1 MAKKLQGDFF
11 LLSANDLKS
20 GEVVFYT
27 DKGWSN
33 NSNLAIKIKR
43 EELDKYEE
51 IFIRD
56 ESNCIIVS
64 ANFVELD
71 SKGEIRKL
79 RDKIRKSGL
88 TFKL

>member
-20 GEVVFYT
+20 GQVLFYT
-27 DKGWSN
+27 NQGWSN
-33 NSNLAIKIKR
+33 DANLAIKIKR
-43 EELDKYEE
+43 EDLEKYEK
-51 IFIRD
+51 IYIRD
-56 ESNCIIVS
+56 EFKCIIVS
-64 ANFVELD
+64 AKFVELD
-71 SKGEIRKL
+71 SSGKIRTL